1 MEYKTTYPLNP
12 YSEIRTEPLITE
24 ESGIRINKQSV
35 MNMQPNKDT
44 GIEEWKGVG
53 TVSNNYL
60 LINNSEVKD
69 VANEIAEGTDLDWTE
84 GTKFWDGK
92 RYMYTLKTTESVGEV
107 AVGDDVALG
116 LQFWNSYDGSTSFSM
131 RYMLYRLACLNGMT
145 FNHEFQSYRFKH
157 TPKSENWEEIIN
169 GHHNRIKGALA
180 GDVKNVIAKM
190 RNLTDVEIDTVK
202 LRKLRIMMPTIPVNT
217 WGNIMDRFLLEEPK
231 KTGWD
236 MLNAATNVTW
246 HKEKQNK
253 ATLDQN
259 AVLTETIMEAFGYP
273 EAYA

>member
-1 MEYKTTYPLNP
+1 M
-12 YSEIRTEPLITE
+12 
-24 ESGIRINKQSV
+24 NKQ
-35 MNMQPNKDT
+35 PNRDT
-44 GIEEWKGVG
+44 GIEEGKGVG

-60 LINNSEVKD
+60 LINNKDVKD
-69 VANEIAEGTDLDWTE
+69 VAWEIAEPSNLEWTE
-84 GTKFWDGK
+84 GKTFWDGK
-92 RYMYTLKTTESVGEV
+92 RFMYTLKTVDPVGEV
-107 AVGDDVALG
+107 GVGDDIALG
-116 LQFWNSYDGSTSFSM
+116 LQFWNSYDGSTAFSM

-145 FNHEFQSYRFKH
+145 FNHEFQSHRFKH
-157 TPKSENWEEIIN
+157 TPKSENWEEIIT
-169 GHHNRIKGALA
+169 GHHDRIKGALR

-190 RNLTDVEIDTVK
+190 RNLTDVELTTDK
-202 LRKLRIMMPTIPVNT
+202 LRKLRFMMPTIPVNT

-246 HKEKQNK
+246 HKEKQSK

>member
-1 MEYKTTYPLNP
+1 MEYQKKQSYPLNP

-60 LINNSEVKD
+60 LINNSEVRD
-69 VANEIAEGTDLDWTE
+69 IANEIADKTDLEWE
-84 GTKFWDGK
+84 QGKSFWDGK
-92 RYMYTLKTTESVGEV
+92 RFMYTLKTTEPVGEV

-145 FNHEFQSYRFKH
+145 FNHEFESHKFKH
-157 TPKSENWEEIIN
+157 TPASENWDEIIN
-169 GHHNRIKGALA
+169 SHHNRIKGALE
-180 GDVKNVIAKM
+180 GDVQTVIDRMSK
-190 RNLTDVEIDTVK
+190 LTKVELEQKD
-202 LRKLRIMMPTIPVNT
+202 LRKLRCMLTTIPSGT
-217 WGNIMDRFLLEEPK
+217 WGNIVDQFLLEEPNF
-231 KTGWD
+231 TGWD
-236 MLNAATNVTW
+236 MLNASTNVTW
-246 HKEKQNK
+246 HREKMNK
-253 ATLDQN
+253 ASLDQN
-259 AVLTETIMEAFGYP
+259 AILTETIMEAF
-273 EAYA
+273 AHA